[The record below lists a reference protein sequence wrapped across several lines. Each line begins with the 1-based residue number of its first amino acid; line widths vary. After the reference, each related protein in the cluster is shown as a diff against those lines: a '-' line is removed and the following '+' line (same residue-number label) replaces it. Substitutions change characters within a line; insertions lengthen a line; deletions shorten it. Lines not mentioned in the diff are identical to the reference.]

1 MDFFS
6 VAAILLTLS
15 AVFAWLNA
23 RYIKL
28 PRAIGLMLISLLF
41 SLGLIGI
48 GWFSPAFL
56 KDAHAIVE
64 GMDFEKAVLNG
75 MLSFLLFA
83 GALHV
88 HLGDLNKHKWV
99 IFLLAAP
106 GTLISAGII
115 GGVLYWVFML
125 AGQPVDLIY
134 CLLFGALISPT
145 DPIAVLGLLKSL
157 GVPKDLQ
164 TKITGESLMNDGMG
178 VVLFIGLLGVLN
190 GEHSFAPGMFLELF
204 LIEAGGGIVLG
215 LVLGVVGYY
224 MCKTVDDYTVEV
236 LITLAIVT
244 GGYSASEYLHVSGP
258 LSMVVAGLLI
268 GNHGRNLAMSK
279 HARMRVDSF
288 WEMIDEILN
297 AVLFVLIGLEVL
309 IISLDKLYLE
319 GGLVAIPVVLLARL
333 IAVSLPA
340 LSPRFHRDFPPTTIK
355 ILTWGGL
362 RGGISVA
369 LALALPAG
377 DGRDFVLTMTYV
389 VVIFSILVQGMTL
402 RFLVPKQG
410 EEAGEVFHRP
420 EGYRKED

>member
-15 AVFAWLNA
+15 ALFSWLNA

-41 SLGLIGI
+41 SLCLIGV
-48 GWFSPAFL
+48 GWYSPVFL
-56 KDAHAIVE
+56 QAAHTVVE

-88 HLGDLNKHKWV
+88 HLGDLNKHKWT

-106 GTLISAGII
+106 GTLVSALVI
-115 GGVLYWVFML
+115 GLTIHGVFNLF
-125 AGQPVDLIY
+125 GQQVNLIY

-190 GEHSFAPGMFLELF
+190 GEHSFEPGMFVELF
-204 LIEAGGGIVLG
+204 LLEAGGGIMLG
-215 LVLGVVGYY
+215 LLLGAIGYY

-244 GGYSASEYLHVSGP
+244 GGYSVSELLEVSGP
-258 LSMVVAGLLI
+258 LSMVVAGLFI
-268 GNHGRNLAMSK
+268 GNHGRNLAMTK
-279 HARMRVDSF
+279 YTRLRVDSF

-309 IISLDKLYLE
+309 IISLNTLYLE
-319 GGLVAIPVVLLARL
+319 AGLVAIPIVLLARL
-333 IAVSLPA
+333 ISVSMPAV
-340 LSPRFHRDFPPTTIK
+340 SPRFRRDFPPNTVK

-377 DGRDFVLTMTYV
+377 EGRDLVLTMTYV

-410 EEAGEVFHRP
+410 EEAGEVFHRSD
-420 EGYRKED
+420 GYAKED